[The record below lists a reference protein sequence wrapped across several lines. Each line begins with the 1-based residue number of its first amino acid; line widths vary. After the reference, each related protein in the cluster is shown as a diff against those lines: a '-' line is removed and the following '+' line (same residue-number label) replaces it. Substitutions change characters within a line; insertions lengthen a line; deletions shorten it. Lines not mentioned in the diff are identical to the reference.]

1 MVTIVLLCVIGAI
14 LLVFAI
20 AMASTVVLASKILTI
35 GVPIIILIALAK
47 KAIFGKKNS
56 KKKDEEE

>member
-1 MVTIVLLCVIGAI
+1 MITIVLLCVIGAI

-20 AMASTVVLASKILTI
+20 AMSSTIVLASKILTI

-47 KAIFGKKNS
+47 KAIFGQKKS